1 MKHYRVTNDMI
12 GVHSRGKLIPFGIM
26 FEIRK
31 DGPDIFN
38 GSLDL
43 DLYGNDGGSA
53 HIRQLV
59 HSSRGAASSQ
69 DTVHRAKSSTR

>member
-12 GVHSRGKLIPFGIM
+12 GVHSRGKLIPFRIM

-38 GSLDL
+38 GSLYL
-43 DLYGNDGGSA
+43 DLCGNNGSSA
-53 HIRQLV
+53 HVQQLV
-59 HSSRGAASSQ
+59 H
-69 DTVHRAKSSTR
+69 